1 MLTWP
6 INCSTNITT
15 GLTKILTDSS
25 DPNELLQAW
34 KGFRDAVGR
43 KIMPLYT
50 EYVYLANKA
59 IKELGYKDYG
69 QWERRSFNSETL
81 PADVEK
87 ILQNMMPMYRKI
99 HAYAKMKLKSIF
111 GADIFPETGHIPAH
125 LLGKCLKSL
134 SLLNVCF
141 QNNLTFKF
149 IFQSLT
155 SI

>member
-43 KIMPLYT
+43 KIRPLYT

-69 QWERRSFNSETL
+69 QWERRSFDSETL
-81 PADVEK
+81 PADVEN
-87 ILQNMMPMYRKI
+87 ILQDMMPMYRKI

-111 GADIFPETGHIPAH
+111 GADIFPATGHIPAH

-134 SLLNVCF
+134 SLFWISTNV
-141 QNNLTFKF
+141 FKV
-149 IFQSLT
+149 ISLLK
-155 SI
+155 SSFSR

>member
-1 MLTWP
+1 
-6 INCSTNITT
+6 
-15 GLTKILTDSS
+15 
-25 DPNELLQAW
+25 
-34 KGFRDAVGR
+34 
-43 KIMPLYT
+43 MPLYT

-87 ILQNMMPMYRKI
+87 ILQDMMPMYRKI

-134 SLLNVCF
+134 SLRNVCF
-141 QNNLTFKF
+141 QNNSTFKF